1 MKKWVVY
8 LLGILTGVVLTIAA
22 LVVISL
28 ITNAI
33 DKKSETTTTPE
44 VTKVEEKKSDD
55 NITMF
60 DQPGEVLEEK
70 AFEVFQV
77 LAEDAAL
84 VSGQTPEARRAG
96 LNIYTGTTCLITNR
110 EGQLYYDDQK
120 IKATA
125 GKVFRQ
131 VGIFR
136 YEAKN
141 GDFKTIPIIMLMDK

>member
-33 DKKSETTTTPE
+33 DKKSGTINQ
-44 VTKVEEKKSDD
+44 VTVGEDDGSDSFK
-55 NITMF
+55 MF
-60 DQPGEVLEEK
+60 DQPGEVREER
-70 AFEVFQV
+70 AFKVFQV

-84 VSGQTPEARRAG
+84 VSGQKKDDVA
-96 LNIYTGTTCLITNR
+96 LNWYLGPVCLLTNK
-110 EGQLYYDDQK
+110 EGQLYYDDQE
-120 IKATA
+120 IKAPA

-131 VGIFR
+131 VGIYR
-136 YEAKN
+136 YETNK
-141 GDFKTIPIIMLMDK
+141 GMQKTVPIIMLMDK